1 MNNMDTNYLLDLDF
15 LLVVFCQEGSYSSL
29 MSAFLH
35 DTILPVNKGAFLRD
49 GLNLDQSHYQ
59 NLWSLWFDTAD
70 WKSTDSGDKDWIWI
84 KDPRWCRSWW
94 INEFTRGRDSLVPLM
109 ILIPSFITTWSYSEC
124 TQSHFND
131 VFFFTDTE
139 PCMEFSETLR
149 RIVRSFDR
157 AGQSR
162 ITVAYVK
169 TSLHKKRFVRTDFH
183 FCCIIVMSTLHMHS
197 LLRGFVI
204 F

>member
-15 LLVVFCQEGSYSSL
+15 LLVVFCQEGTYSSL

-70 WKSTDSGDKDWIWI
+70 WKSTGSGDKDWIWI

-94 INEFTRGRDSLVPLM
+94 INEFTRGRDSFLWCSLFHLLSQHDP
-109 ILIPSFITTWSYSEC
+109 IPNAPKAISMM
-124 TQSHFND
+124 
-131 VFFFTDTE
+131 FFF
-139 PCMEFSETLR
+139 SQTLNPAWNFLR
-149 RIVRSFDR
+149 LYDALCDLLIEQDNLESPWHMWRHRYI
-157 AGQSR
+157 
-162 ITVAYVK
+162 
-169 TSLHKKRFVRTDFH
+169 KRD
-183 FCCIIVMSTLHMHS
+183 L
-197 LLRGFVI
+197 
-204 F
+204 